1 MMEGKTIILGVCACT
16 PAYRAND
23 IASILKG
30 KGADVK
36 VILTENG
43 ANFVTPLSL
52 QRSSGN
58 PIQTEQFD
66 PPVVWDRTYKSW
78 TLAGDIMVVA
88 PASANILGK
97 AANGIAD
104 DLLST
109 NLLSFEG
116 PKFIAMNMSPMLY
129 RNPAVQ
135 RNVAQLKEDGYHFID
150 NGNSDKPS
158 SMPEVSLIVRKVEEY
173 FENLEKERKF

>member
-1 MMEGKTIILGVCACT
+1 MLEGKTIVLGVCACT
-16 PAYRAND
+16 PAYRAID
-23 IASILKG
+23 IIAELKR

-36 VILTENG
+36 VILTEN
-43 ANFVTPLSL
+43 ASNFVTPLSL

-58 PIQTEQFD
+58 PIQMEQFD
-66 PPVVWDRTYKSW
+66 PPVVWDRSYKSW
-78 TLAGDIMVVA
+78 TLSGDMMLLA

-116 PKFIAMNMSPMLY
+116 PKLVAMNMSPMLF
-129 RNPAVQ
+129 RNKAVQ
-135 RNVAQLKEDGYHFID
+135 RNRKQLEEDGYYFID
-150 NGNSDKPS
+150 NQNPERPS
-158 SMPEVSLIVRKVEEY
+158 SMPEVSLIVKAVEKVFRE
-173 FENLEKERKF
+173 

>member
-1 MMEGKTIILGVCACT
+1 MLEGKTIILGVCACT

-23 IASILKG
+23 IASILKA

-36 VILTENG
+36 VILTQN
-43 ANFVTPLSL
+43 AMNFVTPLSL

-66 PPVVWDRTYKSW
+66 APVVWDRSYKSW
-78 TLAGDIMVVA
+78 TLAGDMMLVA
-88 PASANILGK
+88 PASANMLGK

-116 PKFIAMNMSPMLY
+116 PKLIAMNMSPMLY
-129 RNPAVQ
+129 RNSAVQ
-135 RNVAQLKEDGYHFID
+135 RNVIQLAEDGYYFID
-150 NGNSDKPS
+150 NQNPDNPS
-158 SMPEVSLIVRKVEEY
+158 TMPDVSLIVRTVEEY
-173 FENLEKERKF
+173 FEE